1 MHCTELLPAPSTSFK
16 ETEKSAS
23 QTDGRIL
30 IPLTSRQLKPH
41 PSFLMPAS
49 FSPSINQVSLTQVWI
64 YERGSTKTPISII
77 THRILQL
84 TSLLVQK
91 RPRGGLDNKK
101 REQTR
106 IYRASAIAISKIRNS
121 KMTDP
126 RENVCTPNIFWILY
140 TYELPRRTW
149 KLTGGVTTYAP
160 LDAYYCHSGETK
172 VVFSFNTSAG
182 EKRITAFFSIFCLLR
197 IVVLILKQGLIQH
210 SSTLYV

>member
-1 MHCTELLPAPSTSFK
+1 MNNVCCWVCQHDSSDVEMDLHKKQSAGWLAEIIQHLLFFPCDA
-16 ETEKSAS
+16 AS
-23 QTDGRIL
+23 
-30 IPLTSRQLKPH
+30 
-41 PSFLMPAS
+41 
-49 FSPSINQVSLTQVWI
+49 SLV
-64 YERGSTKTPISII
+64 
-77 THRILQL
+77 
-84 TSLLVQK
+84 
-91 RPRGGLDNKK
+91 LDNKK

-126 RENVCTPNIFWILY
+126 RQNVCTPNIFWILY